1 MSVVCEVWFAFS
13 WILDQVPEICPV
25 NRATDLQA
33 LHDNFEGKSML
44 EDKFSEVSAS
54 LLSAY
59 DSGELLGALDE
70 GHSGWQKWVKG
81 FSKSLKRKGKSL
93 FMPLRVLLMGK
104 LHGPGMGP
112 SILLLYKA
120 GKSGVA
126 AAEVGFITLDERFN
140 MLRQLD
146 WDSLNQDQPQPEPA
160 ASLSS

>member
-1 MSVVCEVWFAFS
+1 
-13 WILDQVPEICPV
+13 
-25 NRATDLQA
+25 
-33 LHDNFEGKSML
+33 ML
-44 EDKFSEVSAS
+44 EDKLSEVSAS

-93 FMPLRVLLMGK
+93 FMPLRVLLTGK
-104 LHGPGMGP
+104 LHDPGMGP